1 MIAEVVRRHIVYVS
15 PHFYKVP
22 VMVLSLAAMQ
32 AMATSPRKAEL
43 NFAVPRRLV
52 ETANATPLVDRTT
65 LLNALDPGDR
75 ARNHT
80 M

>member
-1 MIAEVVRRHIVYVS
+1 MNASLPQVVCVRHGETAWTITGQ
-15 PHFYKVP
+15 
-22 VMVLSLAAMQ
+22 L
-32 AMATSPRKAEL
+32 TGR
-43 NFAVPRRLV
+43 
-52 ETANATPLVDRTT
+52 TANATPLVDRTT

>member
-1 MIAEVVRRHIVYVS
+1 MNASLPQVVCVRHGETAWTI
-15 PHFYKVP
+15 
-22 VMVLSLAAMQ
+22 
-32 AMATSPRKAEL
+32 TGR
-43 NFAVPRRLV
+43 
-52 ETANATPLVDRTT
+52 TANATPLVDRTT